1 MNAHAKPERG
11 QRIDLEYDITALE
24 AAEVLEDG
32 YIKGIASTPK
42 TDLYGHKVEV
52 GAFDK
57 SIRRNGLNGPSGIKL
72 LNHHNMRQVAGNIE
86 FLKTVGNELRIEGQL
101 FLDVSYVKD
110 LYIVAK
116 KVGGLNFSVGFELE
130 EFSFV
135 DGDKSKDGEYLVVKQ
150 GNLIEV
156 SVVTFPAQPEA
167 TMDFIKS
174 HETMSELEKALAAE
188 GFCRSRSEAH
198 KLASYLK
205 ANEHLFLDQSL
216 RASAQVSQA
225 HHPLL
230 DVSQQLKACSDLTE
244 RARRALQPLR

>member
-1 MNAHAKPERG
+1 MSKHWQPG
-11 QRIDLEYDITALE
+11 DRIECDLDVTLTAADL
-24 AAEVLEDG
+24 LEDG
-32 YIKGIASTPK
+32 FIKGVASTPS
-42 TDLYGHKVEV
+42 TDLMGHKVLA

-57 SIRRNGLNGPSGIKL
+57 SIKRNGLNGPSGIKL
-72 LNHHNMRQVAGNIE
+72 LNHHNMRQVAGNITE
-86 FLKTVGNELRIEGQL
+86 LKTVSDELRIEGQL

-135 DGDKSKDGEYLVVKQ
+135 DGDKSKDGEYLVIKQ

-174 HETMSELEKALAAE
+174 HETLSELEKALVAGE
-188 GFCRSRSEAH
+188 FCRSRNEAQR
-198 KLASYLK
+198 LAKYLK
-205 ANEHLFLDQSL
+205 ANERLFLDKSPPG
-216 RASAQVSQA
+216 AGAVDQA
-225 HHPLL
+225 AHPLL
-230 DVSQQLKACSDLTE
+230 DVVQQLKACSDLTE
-244 RARRALQPLR
+244 RARRALQPIR

>member
-1 MNAHAKPERG
+1 MTKHWQPGDRVEC
-11 QRIDLEYDITALE
+11 DLDFALTS
-24 AAEVLEDG
+24 ADVLDDG
-32 YIKGIASTPK
+32 YIKGVASTPA
-42 TDLYGHKVEV
+42 TDLMGHKVLA

-57 SIRRNGLNGPSGIKL
+57 SIKRNGLNGPSGIKL
-72 LNHHNMRQVAGNIE
+72 LNHHNMRQVAGNIKS
-86 FLKTVGNELRIEGQL
+86 LKTVGDELRIEGQL

-110 LYIVAK
+110 LYLVAK
-116 KVGGLNFSVGFELE
+116 QVGGLNFSVGFELE

-174 HETMSELEKALAAE
+174 HETMSELEKALVAGE
-188 GFCRSRSEAH
+188 FCRSRQQAH

-205 ANEHLFLDQSL
+205 ANEHLFLGSTSP
-216 RASAQVSQA
+216 SAKDA
-225 HHPLL
+225 GDTDHPLL
-230 DVSQQLKACSDLTE
+230 DVQMLKACSDLKE
-244 RARRALQPLR
+244 RAMRALRCP